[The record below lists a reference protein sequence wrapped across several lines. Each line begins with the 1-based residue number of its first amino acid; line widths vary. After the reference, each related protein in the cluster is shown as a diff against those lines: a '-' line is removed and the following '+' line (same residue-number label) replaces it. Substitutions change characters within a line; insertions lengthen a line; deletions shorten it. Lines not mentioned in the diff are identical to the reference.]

1 MILLKKL
8 LLLSLLGPGS
18 CSINPKI
25 FFLTDAAICLAYEIK
40 SSPLKLE
47 SSDKNSTK
55 IKNTPWN
62 YTGGGKT
69 PRGNKTIEIIFIR

>member
-1 MILLKKL
+1 LDPFTFM
-8 LLLSLLGPGS
+8 GG
-18 CSINPKI
+18 CSKNPKI
-25 FFLTDAAICLAYEIK
+25 FFLTDAAICLAHEIK

-55 IKNTPWN
+55 IKHIPWN

-69 PRGNKTIEIIFIR
+69 LRGNKTIEIIFIR